1 MISIIKGMYGI
12 LTDTYN
18 IQFIEAE
25 KKWQLF
31 HGKHFQTHFNENV
44 CVVIKISLNFN
55 FVPSGPIDNS
65 PTLVQVIAWHLKG
78 DKPLTNQWWP
88 SLLTHVCVTRP
99 QWVKDVWIDSHK
111 WLSITII
118 LCCHLYALD
127 TCLLILVY
135 ICVIFMYICFGALVR
150 AKEMQWRNELQYTL
164 PILVTWSLVR
174 GTSFC

>member
-1 MISIIKGMYGI
+1 MDYFLSAVRNVVYVFNQCLQNQMISIIKGMYGI

-65 PTLVQVIAWHLKG
+65 PTLVQVMAWHLKG
-78 DKPLTNQWWP
+78 DKPLTNQ
-88 SLLTHVCVTRP
+88 
-99 QWVKDVWIDSHK
+99 
-111 WLSITII
+111 
-118 LCCHLYALD
+118 
-127 TCLLILVY
+127 
-135 ICVIFMYICFGALVR
+135 
-150 AKEMQWRNELQYTL
+150 
-164 PILVTWSLVR
+164 
-174 GTSFC
+174 